1 VPAGRSLPRR
11 HSPPTIFHCYFSLAE
26 LVVLVTFF
34 RCDHSW
40 YFFVRCASLRAL
52 QHPKSSTYSTSPR
65 DHGRQNRLVNHANL
79 FVQLLFSVWQCSL
92 VVAHCLVGILSFCAS
107 FEFFCSPFYAKGKS
121 FSVIDIYNG
130 GSGIWTTAQLSS
142 ARYDLAATSLPEQD
156 LALFAGGYDGKGACG
171 CPILSLFL
179 LYHSSI
185 QISLPSLTFTM
196 LQPDSGPL
204 LP

>member
-1 VPAGRSLPRR
+1 MYPCYISL
-11 HSPPTIFHCYFSLAE
+11 SE
-26 LVVLVTFF
+26 LVVLVTCF
-34 RCDHSW
+34 RCDHSL
-40 YFFVRCASLRAL
+40 YFFVRCASLRSL

-65 DHGRQNRLVNHANL
+65 DHGRQNLLVNRANL
-79 FVQLLFSVWQCSL
+79 FVQLLFSVSQCSL

-107 FEFFCSPFYAKGKS
+107 FEFFCSPFYAKGKC
-121 FSVIDIYNG
+121 FSVVDIYNG
-130 GSGIWTTAQLSS
+130 GSDIWTTAQLSS